1 VKHPRRNVD
10 ERGAAALYA
19 LDAIEAKEAR
29 AFETRLATGMPALRD
44 EVDALRETAA
54 ALALQAT
61 PEAPRAHVRER
72 LLRDVAAHE
81 RRAGAAPPSAKR
93 SHPGTKAKAA
103 SRALRG
109 TAEFFFATGER
120 LDWTDLSPG
129 VATKLLTPDSPP
141 GSRALLIRVDPGAQV
156 RPHAHAWVE
165 HCYVIQG
172 DVRVAAEHLGPG
184 DYHRA
189 ASGTEHARIGSD
201 RGCIF
206 LIVEASA

>member
-1 VKHPRRNVD
+1 VTHPRKSDD
-10 ERGAAALYA
+10 ERGDAALYA
-19 LDAIEAKEAR
+19 LDALEAKEAR
-29 AFETRLATGMPALRD
+29 AFEKRLASGTAALRD
-44 EVDALRETAA
+44 EVAALREAAA
-54 ALALQAT
+54 ALALEAP

-81 RRAGAAPPSAKR
+81 RRAAVPTVSPKRRQPAPKAEPAA
-93 SHPGTKAKAA
+93 
-103 SRALRG
+103 RALRG

-120 LDWTDLSPG
+120 LEWTDVSPG

-141 GSRALLIRVDPGAQV
+141 GSRARLIRVDPGARV
-156 RPHAHAWVE
+156 RPHQHAWVE

-172 DVRVAAEHLGPG
+172 DFRVAAEHLGPG

-189 ASGTEHARIGSD
+189 APGTAHGRLGSD

-206 LIVEASA
+206 LVVEASA